1 MEKSIDSFVAYLK
14 EAFQLEDKD
23 LRTYSPLTLA
33 FIGDCV
39 FDLVVRSVI
48 VCRANRQPNKLHKLK
63 ADIVKAPTQSDMA
76 KAIMDDMTEEEKAVY
91 KRGRNAHSYSS
102 AKNASIQ
109 DYRRATGLEALI
121 GYLYLLNR
129 NDRILELISL
139 GLQKLEIDI

>member
-1 MEKSIDSFVAYLK
+1 MSFLDEIK
-14 EAFQLEDKD
+14 LDFKIEDVD
-23 LRTYSPLTLA
+23 INTYSPLTLA

-39 FDLVVRSVI
+39 FDLVIRSVI

-63 ADIVKAPTQSDMA
+63 ANVVKAQTQSEMA
-76 KAIMDDMTEEEKAVY
+76 KALMEDMTEEEAAVY
-91 KRGRNAHSYSS
+91 KRGRNAHSFSS

-109 DYRRATGLEALI
+109 DYRRATGLEALV

-139 GLQKLEIDI
+139 GLRKLEIDI

>member
-1 MEKSIDSFVAYLK
+1 MSFLDEIK
-14 EAFQLEDKD
+14 LDFKIEDVD
-23 LRTYSPLTLA
+23 INTYSPLTLA

-39 FDLVVRSVI
+39 FDLVIRSVI

-63 ADIVKAPTQSDMA
+63 ANVVKAQTQSEMA
-76 KAIMDDMTEEEKAVY
+76 KALMEDMTEEEAAVY
-91 KRGRNAHSYSS
+91 KRGRNAHSFSS

-129 NDRILELISL
+129 SDRIHELISL
-139 GLQKLEIDI
+139 GLRKLEIDI

>member
-1 MEKSIDSFVAYLK
+1 MSFLDEIK
-14 EAFQLEDKD
+14 LDFKIEDVD
-23 LRTYSPLTLA
+23 INTYSPLTLA

-39 FDLVVRSVI
+39 FDLVIRSVI

-63 ADIVKAPTQSDMA
+63 ANVVKAQTQSEMA
-76 KAIMDDMTEEEKAVY
+76 KALMEDMTEEEAAVY

-109 DYRRATGLEALI
+109 DYRRATGLEALV

-129 NDRILELISL
+129 SDRILELISL
-139 GLQKLEIDI
+139 GLRKLEIDI

>member
-1 MEKSIDSFVAYLK
+1 MSFLDEIK
-14 EAFQLEDKD
+14 LDFKIEDVD
-23 LRTYSPLTLA
+23 INTYSPLTLA

-39 FDLVVRSVI
+39 FDLVIRSVI

-63 ADIVKAPTQSDMA
+63 ANVVKAQTQSEMA
-76 KAIMDDMTEEEKAVY
+76 KALMEDMTEEEAAVY
-91 KRGRNAHSYSS
+91 KRGRNAHSFSS

-129 NDRILELISL
+129 SDRILELISL
-139 GLQKLEIDI
+139 GLRKLEIDI

>member
-1 MEKSIDSFVAYLK
+1 MSFLDEIK
-14 EAFQLEDKD
+14 LDFKIEDVD
-23 LRTYSPLTLA
+23 INTYSPLTLA

-39 FDLVVRSVI
+39 FDLVIRSVI

-63 ADIVKAPTQSDMA
+63 ANVVKAQTQSEMA
-76 KAIMDDMTEEEKAVY
+76 KALMEDMTEEEAAVY
-91 KRGRNAHSYSS
+91 KRGRNAHSFSS

-109 DYRRATGLEALI
+109 DYRRATGLEALV

>member
-1 MEKSIDSFVAYLK
+1 MSFLDEIK
-14 EAFQLEDKD
+14 LDFKIEDVD
-23 LRTYSPLTLA
+23 INTYSPLTLA

-39 FDLVVRSVI
+39 FDLVIRSVI

-63 ADIVKAPTQSDMA
+63 ANVVKAQTQSEMA
-76 KAIMDDMTEEEKAVY
+76 KALMEDMTEEEAAVY
-91 KRGRNAHSYSS
+91 KRGRNAHSFSS

-129 NDRILELISL
+129 SDRILELISL

>member
-1 MEKSIDSFVAYLK
+1 MSFLDEIK
-14 EAFQLEDKD
+14 LDFKIEDVD
-23 LRTYSPLTLA
+23 INTYSPLTLA

-39 FDLVVRSVI
+39 FDLVIRSVI

-63 ADIVKAPTQSDMA
+63 ANVVKAQTQSEMA
-76 KAIMDDMTEEEKAVY
+76 KALMEDMTEEEAAVY
-91 KRGRNAHSYSS
+91 KRGRNAHSFSS

-121 GYLYLLNR
+121 GYLYLLNG

>member
-1 MEKSIDSFVAYLK
+1 MSFLDEIK
-14 EAFQLEDKD
+14 LDFKIEDVD
-23 LRTYSPLTLA
+23 INTYSPLTLA

-39 FDLVVRSVI
+39 FDLVIRSVI

-63 ADIVKAPTQSDMA
+63 ANVVKAQTQSEMA
-76 KAIMDDMTEEEKAVY
+76 KALMDDMTEEEAAVY
-91 KRGRNAHSYSS
+91 KRGRNAHSFSS

-109 DYRRATGLEALI
+109 DYRRATGLEALV

-129 NDRILELISL
+129 SDRILELISL

>member
-1 MEKSIDSFVAYLK
+1 MSFLDEIK
-14 EAFQLEDKD
+14 LDFKIEDVD
-23 LRTYSPLTLA
+23 INTYSPLTLA

-39 FDLVVRSVI
+39 FDLVIRSVI

-63 ADIVKAPTQSDMA
+63 ANVVKALTQSEMA
-76 KAIMDDMTEEEKAVY
+76 KALMEDMTEEEAAVY
-91 KRGRNAHSYSS
+91 KRGRNAHSFSS

-129 NDRILELISL
+129 SDRILELISL
-139 GLQKLEIDI
+139 GLRKLEIDI

>member
-1 MEKSIDSFVAYLK
+1 MSFLDEIK
-14 EAFQLEDKD
+14 LDFKIEDVD
-23 LRTYSPLTLA
+23 INTYSPLTLA

-39 FDLVVRSVI
+39 FDLVIRSVI

-63 ADIVKAPTQSDMA
+63 ANVVKAQTQSEMA
-76 KAIMDDMTEEEKAVY
+76 KALMEDMTEEEAAVY
-91 KRGRNAHSYSS
+91 KRGRNAHSLSS

-109 DYRRATGLEALI
+109 DYRRATGLEALV

-129 NDRILELISL
+129 SDRILELISL

>member
-1 MEKSIDSFVAYLK
+1 MSFLDEIK
-14 EAFQLEDKD
+14 LDFKIEDVD
-23 LRTYSPLTLA
+23 INTYSPLTLA

-39 FDLVVRSVI
+39 FDLVIRSVI

-63 ADIVKAPTQSDMA
+63 ANVVKAQTQSEMA
-76 KAIMDDMTEEEKAVY
+76 KALMEDMTEEEAAVY
-91 KRGRNAHSYSS
+91 KRGRNAHSFSS

-129 NDRILELISL
+129 SDRILELISL
-139 GLQKLEIDI
+139 GLRKLEIYI

>member
-1 MEKSIDSFVAYLK
+1 MNFLDEIKLDFKI
-14 EAFQLEDKD
+14 EDVD
-23 LRTYSPLTLA
+23 INTYSPLTLA

-39 FDLVVRSVI
+39 FDLVIRSVI

-63 ADIVKAPTQSDMA
+63 ANVVKAQTQSEMA
-76 KAIMDDMTEEEKAVY
+76 KALMEDMTEEEAAVY
-91 KRGRNAHSYSS
+91 KRGRNAHSFSS

-129 NDRILELISL
+129 SDRILELISL
-139 GLQKLEIDI
+139 GLRKLEIDI

>member
-1 MEKSIDSFVAYLK
+1 MSFLDEIKLDFKIENV
-14 EAFQLEDKD
+14 DIN
-23 LRTYSPLTLA
+23 TYSPLTLA

-39 FDLVVRSVI
+39 FDLVIRSVI

-63 ADIVKAPTQSDMA
+63 ANVVKAQTQSEMA
-76 KAIMDDMTEEEKAVY
+76 KALMEDMTEEEAAVY
-91 KRGRNAHSYSS
+91 KRGRNAHSFSS

-129 NDRILELISL
+129 SDRILELISL
-139 GLQKLEIDI
+139 GLRKLEIDI

>member
-1 MEKSIDSFVAYLK
+1 MSFLDEIK
-14 EAFQLEDKD
+14 LDFKIEDVD
-23 LRTYSPLTLA
+23 INIYSPLTLA

-39 FDLVVRSVI
+39 FDLVIRSVI

-63 ADIVKAPTQSDMA
+63 ANVVKAQTQSEMA
-76 KAIMDDMTEEEKAVY
+76 KALMEDMTEEEAAVY
-91 KRGRNAHSYSS
+91 KRGRNAHSFSS

-129 NDRILELISL
+129 SDRILELISL
-139 GLQKLEIDI
+139 GLRKLEIDI

>member
-1 MEKSIDSFVAYLK
+1 MSFLDEIK
-14 EAFQLEDKD
+14 LDFKIEDVD
-23 LRTYSPLTLA
+23 INTYSPLTLA

-39 FDLVVRSVI
+39 FDLVIRSVI

-63 ADIVKAPTQSDMA
+63 ADVVKAQTQSEMA
-76 KAIMDDMTEEEKAVY
+76 KALMDDMTEEEAAVY
-91 KRGRNAHSYSS
+91 KRGRNAHSFSS

-129 NDRILELISL
+129 SDRILELISL
-139 GLQKLEIDI
+139 GLRKLEIDI